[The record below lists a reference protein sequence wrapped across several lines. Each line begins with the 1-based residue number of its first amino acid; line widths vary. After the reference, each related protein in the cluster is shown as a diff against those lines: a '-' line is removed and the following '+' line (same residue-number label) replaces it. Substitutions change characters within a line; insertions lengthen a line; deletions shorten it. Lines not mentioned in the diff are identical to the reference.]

1 MSTVAEARQ
10 RDRPTTSPTVG
21 RPTRRSA
28 AGMWEETDP
37 CAGGDVAIAPRHLA
51 GGVLG
56 WGFPD
61 DVVAAE
67 VDGRR
72 SVLPFCQF
80 GVTMSP

>member
-1 MSTVAEARQ
+1 
-10 RDRPTTSPTVG
+10 
-21 RPTRRSA
+21 
-28 AGMWEETDP
+28 MWEETDP
-37 CAGGDVAIAPRHLA
+37 CAGGDVAIAQRHLA